1 MGGNVRAIE
10 PTKPPKDR
18 PLAQA
23 LLFLLESNRMLFG
36 ASTVLFAF
44 DALFLLVSRLGRHG
58 VAIVIAIA
66 ALRAVFRGFLRPGFL
81 RTLDGARRGYAVKV
95 DDLTSGVDCFEKAI
109 AVHLLTDLIVAGSL
123 LAGAIPG
130 FGLVVFA
137 LESSRPGL
145 VLPGIGLAA
154 LGGLT
159 LYLYAYAGVR
169 FAEHVVALERR
180 GPLAAM
186 SRAWK
191 LANGRRLRILWTV
204 LAGSTLELLGLAWG
218 LASFGIG
225 ILLGVPFMRLAGDHL
240 LLDLFAKAQ
249 ADERTQPRRTAL
261 AGGGVDFPFGS
272 AAQVRG
278 ASMPEYALL
287 IVVIMLVAGGAYRAL
302 GRSVNDN
309 AARAASVLASGA
321 GGAGGAGGGSGGDS
335 SSALSKFISDF
346 VDGFVRGDF
355 SGRDG
360 AGKVAGQII
369 GGLVPIYGQIAD
381 IRDIAAAV
389 VDVANGKEGSWANLG
404 MATVGVV
411 PGVGDALKAGIKAGR
426 EATQIAKHGD
436 EIAGAVGAAAKRGE
450 KIGEGATSVVY
461 REGDN
466 VRKVVKD
473 EVAVD
478 GGLGYAKITE
488 AERDFLAKNSVE
500 AGNQLHDAMP
510 GIVPR
515 STSDKAGEIVQP
527 FVGGMDKSQLKG
539 DALKNANKQ
548 QKDAIAKA
556 EETLGLK
563 PGGHGEYPDN
573 GFLVKVDPNSANF
586 RFDKN
591 GDITSWFDP
600 VSIVPPKSRT
610 TRPL

>member
-1 MGGNVRAIE
+1 VRAIE
-10 PTKPPKDR
+10 PTKIPKDR

-23 LLFLLESNRMLFG
+23 LFFLLQSNRMLFG

-58 VAIVIAIA
+58 VAIVLAIA

-81 RTLDGARRGYAVKV
+81 RTLDGARRGYEVKV

-109 AVHLLTDLIVAGSL
+109 AVHLLTDLVVAASLVAGAL
-123 LAGAIPG
+123 PG

-137 LESSRPGL
+137 LQSARTGL

-154 LGGLT
+154 AGGLA
-159 LYLYAYAGVR
+159 LHLYAYAGVR
-169 FAEHVVALERR
+169 FAEHAVALEQR
-180 GPLAAM
+180 GPLAALD
-186 SRAWK
+186 RAWR
-191 LANGRRLRILWTV
+191 LAHGRRLRILWAV

-225 ILLGVPFMRLAGDHL
+225 IFLGVPFMRLAGDHL

-249 ADERTQPRRTAL
+249 EDDRTRPRGGAL
-261 AGGGVDFPFGS
+261 ASGGIDFPFGS
-272 AAQVRG
+272 AAHARG

-287 IVVIMLVAGGAYRAL
+287 IVVVMLVAGGAYRAL
-302 GRSVNDN
+302 GRGVNDN

-321 GGAGGAGGGSGGDS
+321 GAGGAGGSGGAGSGDS
-335 SSALSKFISDF
+335 GSALAKFISDF
-346 VDGFVRGDF
+346 ADGFVRGDF
-355 SGRDG
+355 SDRDG

-381 IRDIAAAV
+381 LRDIAAAV
-389 VDVANGKEGSWANLG
+389 VDVANGKEGGWANLG

-411 PGVGDALKAGIKAGR
+411 PGVGDALKAGLKAGR
-426 EATQIAKHGD
+426 EARQIAKHGD
-436 EIAGAVGAAAKRGE
+436 EIAAAAARRGE
-450 KIGEGATSVVY
+450 KIGEGATSIVY
-461 REGDN
+461 REGNN

-488 AERDFLAKNSVE
+488 AERDFLAKNNVE

-527 FVGGMDKSQLKG
+527 FVGGLDKSQLKG

-556 EETLGLK
+556 EEPLGLT

-586 RFDKN
+586 RFDKGGN
-591 GDITSWFDP
+591 VTSWFDP
-600 VSIVPPKSRT
+600 LAIVPPKSRT

>member
-1 MGGNVRAIE
+1 MRAIE
-10 PTKPPKDR
+10 PTKIPKDR

-23 LLFLLESNRMLFG
+23 LFFLLQSNRMLFG

-58 VAIVIAIA
+58 VAIVLAIA

-81 RTLDGARRGYAVKV
+81 RTLDGARRGYEVKV

-109 AVHLLTDLIVAGSL
+109 AVHLLTDLVVAASLVAGAL
-123 LAGAIPG
+123 PG

-137 LESSRPGL
+137 LQSARTGL
-145 VLPGIGLAA
+145 VLPGICLAAAGGLA
-154 LGGLT
+154 LH
-159 LYLYAYAGVR
+159 LYAYAGVR
-169 FAEHVVALERR
+169 FAEHAVSLEQR
-180 GPLAAM
+180 GPLAALD
-186 SRAWK
+186 RAWR
-191 LANGRRLRILWTV
+191 LAHGRRLRILWAV
-204 LAGSTLELLGLAWG
+204 LAGSILELLGLAWG

-225 ILLGVPFMRLAGDHL
+225 IFLGVPFMRLAGDHL

-249 ADERTQPRRTAL
+249 ADDRTQPRGPAL
-261 AGGGVDFPFGS
+261 TSGGIDFPFGS
-272 AAQVRG
+272 AAHARG
-278 ASMPEYALL
+278 AAMPEYALL
-287 IVVIMLVAGGAYRAL
+287 IVVVMLVAGGAYRAL

-321 GGAGGAGGGSGGDS
+321 GGAGGAGEAEGSGGGDS
-335 SSALSKFISDF
+335 GSALAKFISDF
-346 VDGFVRGDF
+346 ADGFVRGDF
-355 SGRDG
+355 SDRDG

-381 IRDIAAAV
+381 LRDIAAAV
-389 VDVANGKEGSWANLG
+389 VDVANGKEGGWANLG

-411 PGVGDALKAGIKAGR
+411 PGVGDALKAGLKAGR
-426 EATQIAKHGD
+426 EARQIAKHGD
-436 EIAGAVGAAAKRGE
+436 EIAAAAAAAARRGE
-450 KIGEGATSVVY
+450 KIGEGATSIVY
-461 REGDN
+461 REGNN

-488 AERDFLAKNSVE
+488 SERDFLAKNNVE
-500 AGNQLHDAMP
+500 VGNQLHDAMP

-527 FVGGMDKSQLKG
+527 FVGGLDKSQLKG
-539 DALKNANKQ
+539 DALKNANQQ

-556 EETLGLK
+556 EETLGLT

-586 RFDKN
+586 RFDKDGN
-591 GDITSWFDP
+591 VTSWFDP
-600 VSIVPPKSRT
+600 VAIVPPKSRT